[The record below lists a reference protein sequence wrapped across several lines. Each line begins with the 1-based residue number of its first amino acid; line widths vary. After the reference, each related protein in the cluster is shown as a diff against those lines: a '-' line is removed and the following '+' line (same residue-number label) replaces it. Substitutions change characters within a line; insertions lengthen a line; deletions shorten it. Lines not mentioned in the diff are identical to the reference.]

1 VGVGYSLFLMVYV
14 GMSER
19 FMAYFWWVVWWGF
32 YVGICW
38 LGVEGFGWVWV
49 GKF

>member
-19 FMAYFWWVVWWGF
+19 FMAYFWWVVWWGILWGYLF
-32 YVGICW
+32 VG
-38 LGVEGFGWVWV
+38 G
-49 GKF
+49 